1 MDCTT
6 QCSLCTFG
14 GSSPFIY
21 GIYARNSTHAAPG
34 SWLCALQSF
43 LNLQLFNCTE
53 RQITPPHF
61 PWESLQR
68 RRQTHPF
75 QSEAYYSVLQ
85 SCSSGRAGPERAL
98 ICALL
103 LCSPQSQTT
112 RVPGARLKILK
123 ALLNN
128 KYFISPESH
137 TQLQMAKTKVSHF
150 NENLIS
156 HMKRCLWIPGGSS
169 M

>member
-1 MDCTT
+1 MHKASPGWIARLSAAFAYLGGVPASFMVSMQGIQPMLFLDFDYVHLSP
-6 QCSLCTFG
+6 SLTF
-14 GSSPFIY
+14 
-21 GIYARNSTHAAPG
+21 
-34 SWLCALQSF
+34 SF
-43 LNLQLFNCTE
+43 LIAP
-53 RQITPPHF
+53 RQRTPPHF

-75 QSEAYYSVLQ
+75 QSGAYYSALQ

-156 HMKRCLWIPGGSS
+156 HMKRCL
-169 M
+169 